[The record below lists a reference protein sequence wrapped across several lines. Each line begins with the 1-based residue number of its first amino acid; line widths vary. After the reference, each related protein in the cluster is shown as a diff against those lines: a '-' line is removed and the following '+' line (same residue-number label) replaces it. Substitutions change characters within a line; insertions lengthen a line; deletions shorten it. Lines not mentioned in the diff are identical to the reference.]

1 MLALSVVTTKP
12 TKQNQPKM
20 KAKNDPRHLKRVEI
34 MQSLFSQS
42 FRDNPKTGVGNT
54 LEAEIIKNLKPID
67 TLIKK
72 SAPAWPIE
80 QISQVDLA
88 ILRLATWEL
97 LYKDKKEPYKAVVDE
112 AVEIAK
118 EYGSESSPG
127 FVNGVLGSIIKSKR
141 KAIDRL

>member
-1 MLALSVVTTKP
+1 
-12 TKQNQPKM
+12 M
-20 KAKNDPRHLKRVEI
+20 KAKNDPRHIERVRT
-34 MQSLFSQS
+34 MQALFEGSFNKKAVLAKNSPESQVQQN
-42 FRDNPKTGVGNT
+42 FK
-54 LEAEIIKNLKPID
+54 KID
-67 TLIKK
+67 ALIKK

-80 QISQVDLA
+80 QISPVDLA

-127 FVNGVLGSIIKSKR
+127 FVNGVLGTIIKAELKH
-141 KAIDRL
+141 